1 MKPTL
6 LIVVSA
12 LWLSACSTRGEP
24 LLVQVEGMVGRTR
37 QEEFLGRWGP
47 PLSKTASDQGEIWLY
62 RHMAL
67 HFDPEGVLRGYYA
80 HTH

>member
-1 MKPTL
+1 MKTTL
-6 LIVVSA
+6 VIAVLA
-12 LWLSACSTRGEP
+12 CCLAACSSRGEP
-24 LLVQVEGMVGRTR
+24 LLDQVERMVGKTT
-37 QEEFLGRWGP
+37 QEQFLRRWGS
-47 PLSKTASDQGEIWLY
+47 PLSITASDQGEIWLY